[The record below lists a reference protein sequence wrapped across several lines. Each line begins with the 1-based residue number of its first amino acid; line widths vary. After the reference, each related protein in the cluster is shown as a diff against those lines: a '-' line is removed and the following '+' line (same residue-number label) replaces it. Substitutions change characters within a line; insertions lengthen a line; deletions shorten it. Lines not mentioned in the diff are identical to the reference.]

1 LFSQDVFSR
10 WDETVETDVC
20 EKVDIS
26 RILIQ
31 RVQGVPSKARVSS
44 IEAANRVL
52 GDWADCVSDAG
63 HDQCDFQIVFEDGF
77 RYHGHY
83 HLNKSEKRIS
93 LARHVRK
100 QLTALA
106 TKTDTAESAKTDEGP
121 AISLIGADLAESA
134 KIALDNYNI

>member
-1 LFSQDVFSR
+1 M
-10 WDETVETDVC
+10 ETNIC

-31 RVQGVPSKARVSS
+31 RVQGLPSKARVSS

-52 GDWADCVSDAG
+52 GDWADRASDSG
-63 HDQCDFQIVFEDGF
+63 HDQCQFQIVFEDGF
-77 RYHGHY
+77 RYQGHY

-100 QLTALA
+100 ELTALA
-106 TKTDTAESAKTDEGP
+106 KK
-121 AISLIGADLAESA
+121 
-134 KIALDNYNI
+134 KR